1 MPNQKYSA
9 DEIRANVKK
18 LIAEITEREEGEISD
33 SADFAKDLGLDS
45 LMAMEL
51 MTLMDKTYKI
61 NIPEEEFIKIQS
73 VNDAVASV
81 QRFVS

>member
-9 DEIRANVKK
+9 DEIRSNVKK
-18 LIAEITEREEGEISD
+18 LIAEITEREVSEISD

-51 MTLMDKTYKI
+51 MTLMDKNYKI
-61 NIPEEEFIKIQS
+61 NIPEEEFTKIQS
-73 VNDAVASV
+73 VNGAVATV
-81 QRFVS
+81 QRFLS